1 MGAYE
6 FVNGSE
12 NAELQAEIDKQASL
26 GNRVL
31 VLAHSK
37 EAMEQEPAKNN
48 TVIAL
53 ILLSDPIRLE
63 APQTLD
69 YFLSQ
74 GVDVKVISGDDPRT
88 VHEIAHKANLK
99 NYERYVDAST
109 LKDED
114 IPEAVKAYTVFG
126 RVSPMQK
133 KLMIRALKEQGHITA
148 MIGDGVNDVMALK
161 EADCSISV
169 AQGSE
174 AAKNIANLVL
184 LDNNLRVC
192 RISWM
197 RAEESSTIFSV
208 PLPCFL

>member
-1 MGAYE
+1 MPYE

-88 VHEIAHKANLK
+88 VHESH
-99 NYERYVDAST
+99 
-109 LKDED
+109 
-114 IPEAVKAYTVFG
+114 
-126 RVSPMQK
+126 
-133 KLMIRALKEQGHITA
+133 IRLI
-148 MIGDGVNDVMALK
+148 
-161 EADCSISV
+161 
-169 AQGSE
+169 
-174 AAKNIANLVL
+174 
-184 LDNNLRVC
+184 
-192 RISWM
+192 
-197 RAEESSTIFSV
+197 
-208 PLPCFL
+208 